1 MTLEWRFLTNE
12 GQEEEGLGHAG
23 IETFKGS
30 PFPGLARESAQNS
43 LDACLKDDHGGH
55 LPIRMVFRQMSVPRD
70 SIPVA
75 DALQEALDACLER
88 SRSRRIRKDTQFFEL
103 ACAEIRRPAIS
114 ILAVEDYGTTGLVGP
129 SVPGKPFHALVK
141 GSGVSQKSSS
151 DAGGSFGIGKNAAFA
166 VSRFRTV
173 FYSTLY
179 SDGPSDRFL
188 AQGKA
193 ILVSHTD
200 SSGAE
205 KRGIGYC
212 GRPGFQP
219 VPEAPALPGWL
230 HRSETGTTV
239 ASLGFL
245 NEDGWE
251 WQMTESLV
259 RNFFA
264 AILEGA
270 VSFSVVPEGGDPIEI
285 DPSTLGALFEHDR
298 VLKAAEDTG
307 SSADLA
313 FAAALYQT
321 LVSPDTRTFEQQFD
335 GAGTFRFRL
344 LEGAGLPRRI
354 GFLRNGMYLTDNL
367 RHFGH
372 PLARFSLSR
381 DFVGVVE
388 PVDIRTS
395 GRVRDLENP
404 RHDELSADRLDDPRE
419 KRQVRAGMRKL
430 GAWIRE
436 IIKQETSTPPE
447 AEMLLDEMNRFF
459 STPESGRDIPDPAN
473 SQTNPER
480 IRIKPKT
487 TTSRPS
493 GAGPEGE
500 SGSAGGRK
508 AKGAGGGRTSGAR
521 PGGGRGLSGGRGGR
535 SIPFRSLR
543 THVPDAGR
551 PNTRTISLEPE
562 ASGMARLEVLL
573 IGAASDEPLDVVS
586 INGHRCAKTPSI
598 QLDQGQRK
606 AVTVEFSE
614 PYTGPI
620 RVVLSRVEEASA
632 DAD

>member
-43 LDACLKDDHGGH
+43 LDASLKGDDGGH
-55 LPIRMVFRQMSVPRD
+55 LPIQMVFRQMSVPRD
-70 SIPVA
+70 SIPVV
-75 DALQEALDACLER
+75 DALQQALDACLER
-88 SRSRRIRKDTQFFEL
+88 SKSRRIRKDTQFFEL
-103 ACAEIRRPAIS
+103 ACAAIRKPAIS
-114 ILAVEDYGTTGLVGP
+114 ILAVEDYGTTGLLGP
-129 SVPGKPFHALVK
+129 SIPGTPFHALVK

-166 VSRFRTV
+166 VSQFRTV

-179 SDGPSDRFL
+179 SDGPSQQFL

-200 SSGAE
+200 SAGAE

-212 GRPGFQP
+212 GQTGFHP
-219 VPEAPALPGWL
+219 VSHAAELPDWL
-230 HRSETGTTV
+230 HRTQTGTTV

-264 AILEGA
+264 AILEGS
-270 VSFSVVPEGGDPIEI
+270 VSFSVVPEDGDPIKI
-285 DPSTLGALFEHDR
+285 DQSTLGALFKHDR
-298 VLKAAEDTG
+298 VLKAAEETG
-307 SSADLA
+307 ASADLA
-313 FAAALYQT
+313 FAAALYQA
-321 LVSPDTRTFEQQFD
+321 LVSPETRTFEQQFD
-335 GAGTFRFRL
+335 GVGVFRFRL
-344 LEGAGLPRRI
+344 LEGAGLPRKI

-404 RHDELSADRLDDPRE
+404 RHDELSADRLDDSRE

-459 STPESGRDIPDPAN
+459 STPESGKDIPDPAN

-480 IRIKPKT
+480 TRIKPKS
-487 TTSRPS
+487 TTSHPS

-508 AKGAGGGRTSGAR
+508 ATGAGSGRTSGTR
-521 PGGGRGLSGGRGGR
+521 SGRGRGLLGGRGGR
-535 SIPFRSLR
+535 NIAFRSLR
-543 THVPDAGR
+543 THLPDAKR
-551 PNTRTISLEPE
+551 ADIRTISLEPE
-562 ASGMARLEVLL
+562 ESGMARLEVLL
-573 IGAASDEPLDVVS
+573 IGAASDEPLDVIS
-586 INGHRCAKTPSI
+586 IDGHGCTKTPSI
-598 QLDQGQRK
+598 QLERGQRK
-606 AVTVEFSE
+606 TVTVEFSE

-620 RVVLSRVEEASA
+620 RVVLSRVEEESA
-632 DAD
+632 NAD